1 MITVLNLLIKIFNFF
16 ADKQGF
22 KNIDELIFKSFQQK
36 YSQIIT
42 QLNKEEAK
50 VSQNCQILNLY
61 ILYSKVLTMLS
72 FDFKI
77 PDILICVQSKNPHI
91 SISAC
96 ETLLHSQQR

>member
-1 MITVLNLLIKIFNFF
+1 M
-16 ADKQGF
+16 
-22 KNIDELIFKSFQQK
+22 
-36 YSQIIT
+36 
-42 QLNKEEAK
+42 
-50 VSQNCQILNLY
+50 SQNCQILNLY
-61 ILYSKVLTMLS
+61 ILYSKVLIMLS